1 MINIELAE
9 QKFRGPRRVLHMYDS
24 QRSLL
29 TSILVAIE
37 FLQAV
42 EVMDLLCCN
51 LGPAG
56 FAVICL
62 DVVN

>member
-1 MINIELAE
+1 MIDVELPE
-9 QKFRGPRRVLHMYDS
+9 QKLRGPWRILHMYDS

-29 TSILVAIE
+29 TSILVAVE

-51 LGPAG
+51 FGPAG
-56 FAVICL
+56 FTVVCL